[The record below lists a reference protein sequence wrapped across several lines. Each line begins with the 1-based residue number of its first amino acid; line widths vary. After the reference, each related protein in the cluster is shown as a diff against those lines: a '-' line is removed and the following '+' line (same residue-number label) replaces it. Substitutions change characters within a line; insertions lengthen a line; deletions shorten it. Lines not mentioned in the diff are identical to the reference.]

1 MAITKAQIQADSR
14 LAFDDFPTETVV
26 IAGTSYEVLLLDRQ
40 DSSAWG
46 IGGETL
52 ETGLKVLID
61 RDNITTMPAEG
72 DTATFG
78 AVTFRVTNVERD
90 DAGAPVVVDLT
101 RPEL

>member
-14 LAFDDFPTETVV
+14 LAFDDFPTETIV
-26 IAGTSYEVLLLDRQ
+26 IAGTSYEALVLDRQ

-52 ETGLKVLID
+52 ETGMKVLLD
-61 RDNITTMPAEG
+61 RADIGTMPAEG
-72 DTATFG
+72 DTATFNS
-78 AVTFRVTNVERD
+78 VTFRVTNVERD
-90 DAGAPVVVDLT
+90 DTAAPVVVDLT